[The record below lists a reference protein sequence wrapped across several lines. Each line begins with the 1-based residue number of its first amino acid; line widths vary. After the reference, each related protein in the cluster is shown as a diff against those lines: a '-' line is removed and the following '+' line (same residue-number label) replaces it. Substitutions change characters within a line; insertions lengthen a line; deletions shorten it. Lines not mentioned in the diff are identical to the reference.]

1 MTNKNNNNNNNNNNN
16 DINIKLNQT
25 ILSLKEIFKDADDII
40 YRTIE
45 CGNKEKVKM
54 CLVYV
59 DGLTAKDNVSENAVE
74 MLIKHFDIDEYKKN
88 STKELDKIASL
99 QSIATTEISSIED
112 ITAAVD
118 KILAGETVL
127 FIDGC
132 TRAIMISSRGWPMR
146 GISEPVA
153 ETLLRGPRDGFNET
167 LKVNVTLIRRR
178 IKDPKLKVKYMQLGT
193 VSKTDIAILY
203 LEGKVNKPVLEE
215 LQLKLSKINIEAI
228 LESSYIEELIE
239 DHNLSPFPQIEN
251 TQRPDAAASAIIE
264 GRVVIG
270 VDNTPQ
276 VLIVPA
282 IMAVFMQSSEDYY
295 ERWLPSCIIRIFRY
309 LAMPITVLLPALYV
323 AITSFHPNMI
333 PTELVLYIAASRAK
347 VPFPVWFEAG
357 IVEVLM
363 ELIREA
369 GMRIVGPIGSTIGI
383 VGGLVIGQA
392 SVEAGLISPL
402 VIIIVALTTISSFA
416 IPSYNFSTPLRLLRF
431 LFIILAATLGLF
443 GVSLGFCLL
452 LTHLCSLKSMGVPYM
467 APFSSFVEN
476 SRDLKDTIV
485 RPRIKNMVHKP
496 QYLRKEG
503 K

>member
-1 MTNKNNNNNNNNNNN
+1 MN
-16 DINIKLNQT
+16 DNTEINVKLSKT
-25 ILSLKEIFKDADDII
+25 ILSVKEIFKDVDDII

-45 CGNKEKVKM
+45 CGKKEKIKM

-59 DGLTAKDNVSENAVE
+59 DGLTTKDSVSEYAIGSLMENFDFVE
-74 MLIKHFDIDEYKKN
+74 FEKN
-88 STKELDKIASL
+88 SDKEIDKMAAL
-99 QSIATTEISSIED
+99 TSIATAEVSSVD
-112 ITAAVD
+112 DLTMATD
-118 KILAGETVL
+118 KILSGETVL

-132 TRAIMISSRGWPMR
+132 TKAIMISSRGWPTR
-146 GISEPVA
+146 GVSEPVA

-178 IKDPKLKVKYMQLGT
+178 IKDPKLKVKFMQVGT
-193 VSKTDIAILY
+193 KSKTDIALIY
-203 LEGKVNKPVLEE
+203 MEGKVNKPVLEE
-215 LQLKLSKINIEAI
+215 LNKRLSKINIEAV

-239 DHNLSPFPQIEN
+239 DNNFSPFPQIEN
-251 TQRPDAAASAIIE
+251 TQRPDAAASAIYE

-295 ERWLPSCIIRIFRY
+295 ERWLLSCMIRMFRY
-309 LAMPITVLLPALYV
+309 LALPITVLLPALYV
-323 AITSFHPNMI
+323 AITSFHPNML
-333 PTELVLYIAASRAK
+333 PTELVLYVAASRAK
-347 VPFPVWFEAG
+347 VPFPAWFEATLIE
-357 IVEVLM
+357 IVM

-416 IPSYNFSTPLRLLRF
+416 IPSYNFSTSLRMLRF

-443 GVSLGFCLL
+443 GVALGVCLL
-452 LTHLCSLKSMGVPYM
+452 LTHLCSLKSLGIPYM
-467 APFSSFVEN
+467 SPFTSFVEN
-476 SRDLKDTIV
+476 KRDLKDTII
-485 RPRIKNMVHKP
+485 RHRIKSMVHKP
-496 QYLRKEG
+496 QYLRKNN
-503 K
+503 

>member
-1 MTNKNNNNNNNNNNN
+1 MNNNT
-16 DINIKLNQT
+16 DIHIKLNQT

-59 DGLTAKDNVSENAVE
+59 DGLTAKDHVSENAVE

-99 QSIATTEISSIED
+99 EAIATTEISSID
-112 ITAAVD
+112 NLTTAVD

-193 VSKTDIAILY
+193 SSKTDIAIIY

-215 LQLKLSKINIEAI
+215 LQKRLSKINIEAV
-228 LESSYIEELIE
+228 LESSYVEELIE
-239 DHNLSPFPQIEN
+239 DHNLSPFPQVEN

-295 ERWLPSCIIRIFRY
+295 ERWLPSCVIRIFRY
-309 LAMPITVLLPALYV
+309 IAMPITVLLPALYV

-333 PTELVLYIAASRAK
+333 PTDLVLYIGASRAK

-357 IVEVLM
+357 LVEVLM

-369 GMRIVGPIGSTIGI
+369 GMRIVGPIGSTLGI

-416 IPSYNFSTPLRLLRF
+416 IPSYNFSTSLRLLRF
-431 LFIILAATLGLF
+431 LFIILAASLGLF
-443 GVSLGFCLL
+443 GVSLGVCLL
-452 LTHLCSLKSMGVPYM
+452 LTHLCSLKSLGVPYM

-476 SRDLKDTIV
+476 KRDLKDTII
-485 RPRIKNMVHKP
+485 RPQIKNMVHKP
-496 QYLRKEG
+496 QYLRKQG

>member
-1 MTNKNNNNNNNNNNN
+1 MNNNTE
-16 DINIKLNQT
+16 IHIKLNQT

-40 YRTIE
+40 YRIIE

-99 QSIATTEISSIED
+99 QSIATTEISSLENL
-112 ITAAVD
+112 TAAVD

-193 VSKTDIAILY
+193 SSKTDLAIIY
-203 LEGKVNKPVLEE
+203 MEGKVNKPVLEE
-215 LQLKLSKINIEAI
+215 LQLRLSKINIEAV
-228 LESSYIEELIE
+228 LESSYVEEMIE

-309 LAMPITVLLPALYV
+309 LALPITVLLPALYV

-333 PTELVLYIAASRAK
+333 PTELVLYVAASRAK
-347 VPFPVWFEAG
+347 VPFPVWFEASV
-357 IVEVLM
+357 VEVLM

-416 IPSYNFSTPLRLLRF
+416 IPSYNFSTSLRLLRF
-431 LFIILAATLGLF
+431 LFIILAASLGLF
-443 GVSLGFCLL
+443 GVSLGICLL

-476 SRDLKDTIV
+476 KRDLKDTII

-496 QYLRKEG
+496 QYLKKEG

>member
-1 MTNKNNNNNNNNNNN
+1 MN
-16 DINIKLNQT
+16 DNTEINVKLSKT
-25 ILSLKEIFKDADDII
+25 ILSVKEIFKDVDDII

-45 CGNKEKVKM
+45 CGKKEKIKM

-59 DGLTAKDNVSENAVE
+59 DGLTTKDSVSEYAIGSLMENFDFVE
-74 MLIKHFDIDEYKKN
+74 FEKN
-88 STKELDKIASL
+88 SDKEIDKMAAL
-99 QSIATTEISSIED
+99 TSIATAEVSSVD
-112 ITAAVD
+112 DLTMATD
-118 KILAGETVL
+118 KILSGETVL

-132 TRAIMISSRGWPMR
+132 TKAIMISSRGWPTR
-146 GISEPVA
+146 GVSEPVA

-178 IKDPKLKVKYMQLGT
+178 IKDPKLKVKFMQVGT
-193 VSKTDIAILY
+193 KSKTDIALIY
-203 LEGKVNKPVLEE
+203 MEGKVNKPVLEE
-215 LQLKLSKINIEAI
+215 LNKRLSKINIEAV

-239 DHNLSPFPQIEN
+239 DNNFSPFPQIEN
-251 TQRPDAAASAIIE
+251 TQRPDAAASAIYE

-295 ERWLPSCIIRIFRY
+295 ERWLLSCMIRMFRY
-309 LAMPITVLLPALYV
+309 LALPITVLLPALYV
-323 AITSFHPNMI
+323 AITSFHPNML
-333 PTELVLYIAASRAK
+333 PTELVLYVAASRAK
-347 VPFPVWFEAG
+347 VPFPAWFEATLIE
-357 IVEVLM
+357 IVM

-416 IPSYNFSTPLRLLRF
+416 IPSYNFSTSLRMLRF

-443 GVSLGFCLL
+443 GVALGVCLL
-452 LTHLCSLKSMGVPYM
+452 LTHLCSLKSLGIPYM
-467 APFSSFVEN
+467 SPFTSFVEN
-476 SRDLKDTIV
+476 KRDLKDTII
-485 RPRIKNMVHKP
+485 RHRIKNMVHKP
-496 QYLRKEG
+496 QYLRKNN
-503 K
+503 

>member
-1 MTNKNNNNNNNNNNN
+1 MDNNTNNTG
-16 DINIKLNQT
+16 IHIKLSQT

-45 CGNKEKVKM
+45 SGKKEKIKM
-54 CLVYV
+54 CFVYV
-59 DGLTAKDNVSENAVE
+59 DGLTAKEDVSEYAIETLMMSFDLVE
-74 MLIKHFDIDEYKKN
+74 FEKN
-88 STKELDKIASL
+88 SAKEIDRLASL
-99 QSIATTEISSIED
+99 KGIATSEISTID
-112 ITAAVD
+112 NLNTAVD
-118 KILAGETVL
+118 KILSGETVL

-132 TRAIMISSRGWPMR
+132 TKAIMISSRGWPMR

-167 LKVNVTLIRRR
+167 LKVNITLIRRR
-178 IKDPKLKVKYMQLGT
+178 LKDPKLKVKYMQIGT
-193 VSKTDIAILY
+193 VSKTDIALIY
-203 LEGKVNKPVLEE
+203 MEGKVNKPVLEE
-215 LQLKLSKINIEAI
+215 LKYRLSKIDIEAV

-239 DHNLSPFPQIEN
+239 DHNLSPFPQVEN

-295 ERWLPSCIIRIFRY
+295 ERWLPSCIIRMFRY
-309 LAMPITVLLPALYV
+309 LALPITVLLPALYV

-333 PTELVLYIAASRAK
+333 PTELVLYIGASRAK
-347 VPFPVWFEAG
+347 VPFPVWVEAS
-357 IVEVLM
+357 IVELLM

-416 IPSYNFSTPLRLLRF
+416 IPSYNFSTALRLLRF
-431 LFIILAATLGLF
+431 VFIILAATLGLF
-443 GVSLGFCLL
+443 GVALGVCLL
-452 LTHLCSLKSMGVPYM
+452 LTHLCSLKSMGIPYM

-476 SRDLKDTIV
+476 KRDLRDTII
-485 RPRIKNMVHKP
+485 RPMIKNMVHKP
-496 QYLRKEG
+496 QYLK
-503 K
+503 KNKK

>member
-1 MTNKNNNNNNNNNNN
+1 MEDKMNNNTNNT
-16 DINIKLNQT
+16 DIHIKLNQT
-25 ILSLKEIFKDADDII
+25 ILSLKEIFKDTDDII

-45 CGNKEKVKM
+45 CGKKEKIKM
-54 CLVYV
+54 CLVYI
-59 DGLTAKDNVSENAVE
+59 DGLIAKDALSEYAIGTLME
-74 MLIKHFDIDEYKKN
+74 HFDINEFEKN
-88 STKELDKIASL
+88 SAKELDKIIAL
-99 QSIATTEISSIED
+99 QSIAIAEISTVENL
-112 ITAAVD
+112 TTAVD
-118 KILAGETVL
+118 NILSGETVL

-132 TRAIMISSRGWPMR
+132 TRAIMVSSRGWPTR

-178 IKDPKLKVKYMQLGT
+178 IKDPKLKVKYLKVGT
-193 VSKTDIAILY
+193 LSKTDIALLY
-203 LEGKVNKPVLEE
+203 MEGKVNKPVLEE
-215 LQLKLSKINIEAI
+215 LQKRLSKINIEAV

-239 DHNLSPFPQIEN
+239 DHNLSPFPQVEN
-251 TQRPDAAASAIIE
+251 TQRPDAAASAIFE

-270 VDNTPQ
+270 IDNTPQ

-295 ERWLPSCIIRIFRY
+295 ERWIPSCIIRMFRY
-309 LAMPITVLLPALYV
+309 LALPITVLLPALYV

-333 PTELVLYIAASRAK
+333 PTDLVLYIGASRAR
-347 VPFPVWFEAG
+347 VPFPVWLEASV
-357 IVEVLM
+357 VEVLM

-416 IPSYNFSTPLRLLRF
+416 IPSYNFSTSLRMLRF

-443 GVSLGFCLL
+443 GVALGICLL
-452 LTHLCSLKSMGVPYM
+452 LTHLCSLKSMGIPYM
-467 APFSSFVEN
+467 APFTSFVEN
-476 SRDLKDTIV
+476 KRDLKDTII

-496 QYLRKEG
+496 QYLRKDN

>member
-1 MTNKNNNNNNNNNNN
+1 MNNKTNNT
-16 DINIKLNQT
+16 DIHIKLNQT
-25 ILSLKEIFKDADDII
+25 ILSLKEIFKDTDDII

-45 CGNKEKVKM
+45 CGKKEKTKM

-59 DGLTAKDNVSENAVE
+59 DGLTSKDSVSEYAIGTI
-74 MLIKHFDIDEYKKN
+74 MQHFDANEFEKN
-88 STKELDKIASL
+88 STSELDKIVAL
-99 QSIATTEISSIED
+99 QDIAITEISSVENL
-112 ITAAVD
+112 TTAVD
-118 KILAGETVL
+118 NILSGETVL

-132 TRAIMISSRGWPMR
+132 TRAIMISSRGWPTR
-146 GISEPVA
+146 GVSEPVA

-178 IKDPKLKVKYMQLGT
+178 IKDPKLKVKYLKVGT
-193 VSKTDIAILY
+193 LSKTDIALIY
-203 LEGKVNKPVLEE
+203 MEGKVNKPVLEE
-215 LQLKLSKINIEAI
+215 LQKRLSKINIEAV

-239 DHNLSPFPQIEN
+239 DHNLSPFPQVEN
-251 TQRPDAAASAIIE
+251 TQRPDAAASAIFE

-270 VDNTPQ
+270 IDNTPQ

-295 ERWLPSCIIRIFRY
+295 ERWIPSCIIRMFRY
-309 LAMPITVLLPALYV
+309 LALPITVLLPALYV

-333 PTELVLYIAASRAK
+333 PTDLVLYIGASRAR
-347 VPFPVWFEAG
+347 VPFPVWLEASV
-357 IVEVLM
+357 VEVLM

-416 IPSYNFSTPLRLLRF
+416 IPSYNFSTSLRMLRF

-443 GVSLGFCLL
+443 GVALGICLL
-452 LTHLCSLKSMGVPYM
+452 LTHLCSLKSMGIPYM
-467 APFSSFVEN
+467 APFTSFVEN
-476 SRDLKDTIV
+476 KRDLKDTII

-496 QYLRKEG
+496 QYLRKDN

>member
-1 MTNKNNNNNNNNNNN
+1 MNNNT
-16 DINIKLNQT
+16 DINVKLSKT

-45 CGNKEKVKM
+45 CGKKEKVKM

-59 DGLTAKDNVSENAVE
+59 DGLTTKDAVSEYAIGSLMEN
-74 MLIKHFDIDEYKKN
+74 FDFAEFEKN
-88 STKELDKIASL
+88 SDKELDKMAAL
-99 QSIATTEISSIED
+99 TSIATAEVSSVD
-112 ITAAVD
+112 GLTMATD
-118 KILAGETVL
+118 KILSGETVL

-132 TRAIMISSRGWPMR
+132 TKAIMISSRGWPTR
-146 GISEPVA
+146 GVSEPVA

-178 IKDPKLKVKYMQLGT
+178 IKDPKLKVKFMQVGSQ
-193 VSKTDIAILY
+193 SKTDIALMY
-203 LEGKVNKPVLEE
+203 MEGKVNKPVLEE
-215 LQLKLSKINIEAI
+215 LNKRLSKINIEAI

-239 DHNLSPFPQIEN
+239 DNNFSPFPQIEN
-251 TQRPDAAASAIIE
+251 TQRPDAAASAIYE

-295 ERWLPSCIIRIFRY
+295 ERWLLACMIRMFRY
-309 LAMPITVLLPALYV
+309 LALPITILLPALYV
-323 AITSFHPNMI
+323 AITSFHPNML
-333 PTELVLYIAASRAK
+333 PTELVLYVAASRAK
-347 VPFPVWFEAG
+347 VPFPAWFEATLIE
-357 IVEVLM
+357 IVM

-416 IPSYNFSTPLRLLRF
+416 IPSYNFSTSLRMLRF

-443 GVSLGFCLL
+443 GVALGVCLL
-452 LTHLCSLKSMGVPYM
+452 LTHLCSLKSMGIPYM
-467 APFSSFVEN
+467 SPFTSFVEN
-476 SRDLKDTIV
+476 KRDLKDTII
-485 RPRIKNMVHKP
+485 RHRIKNMVHKP
-496 QYLRKEG
+496 QYLRKNN
-503 K
+503 